1 MTVPCSNC
9 NTTTTLDVHFEVTTF
24 VCPHCAY
31 VYKNTQDTGLKFHN
45 KLKLY
50 HSFADKFE
58 VGQTATFDNQE
69 YRVTGI
75 LIKKNS
81 GFEWT
86 EYILEGKKDEFLYL
100 SEASGH
106 WIVLNEIQF
115 DKKVGNHPLTLEY
128 EEVIYDRFDY
138 YYPTLI
144 TAKGFFDFDIYDKI
158 ELIEYINP
166 PLMLSFE
173 KSGHEQTAFLGKH
186 ISKSDIKKAF
196 GVSSLPSKKGIGQVQ
211 PFIFNIRN
219 LALIFCTVAVL
230 ILITNWYLNKD
241 RVEQNVLNT
250 DIRFDQF
257 TNKDF
262 ITPSFNLNG
271 SAAPL
276 SILVNSN
283 VDNSW
288 ANVQIALINETT
300 GEEIYANKDIEYY
313 HGYTDGENWTEGNAT
328 EEFNICGVTAGKYH
342 LAITPMKA
350 TEDLLNQSVVVRATW
365 SEPSTRNVWLVFIFM
380 AVFVIGMYYLER
392 NFEERRWNE

>member
-1 MTVPCSNC
+1 MTVPCYNC
-9 NTTTTLDVHFEVTTF
+9 NKTTTLDVHFEVTIF
-24 VCPHCAY
+24 ACPHCAL
-31 VYKNTQDTGLKFHN
+31 VYKKTKDGQLKFR
-45 KLKLY
+45 
-50 HSFADKFE
+50 DKFKPYNFTE
-58 VGQTATFDNQE
+58 KFEIGKTATFDNQE

-219 LALIFCTVAVL
+219 LALTFCTVAVL

-250 DIRFDQF
+250 EIPFDQF
-257 TNKDF
+257 TTKDYV
-262 ITPSFNLNG
+262 TPSFTLNG
-271 SAAPL
+271 SSAPL
-276 SILVNSN
+276 TVRVHSN

-288 ANVQIALINETT
+288 ANVQVALINETT

-313 HGYTDGENWTEGNAT
+313 HGYTDGENWTEGSTAVK
-328 EEFNICGVTAGKYH
+328 FNICGVTAGKYH

-350 TEDLLNQSVVVRATW
+350 TEDLQNQNVQIQATW
-365 SEPSTRNVWLVFIFM
+365 SSPSNRNVWMVCIFM
-380 AVFVIGMYYLER
+380 IIFFFGMFFLEK

>member
-1 MTVPCSNC
+1 MTVPCYNC
-9 NTTTTLDVHFEVTTF
+9 NKTTTLEVHFEVITF
-24 VCPHCAY
+24 VCPHCVY
-31 VYKNTQDTGLKFHN
+31 VYKNTQNAGLKFHN
-45 KLKLY
+45 KLKPY

-58 VGQTATFDNQE
+58 VGKTATFDDQE
-69 YRVTGI
+69 YHVTGI
-75 LIKKNS
+75 LIKQNR

-100 SEASGH
+100 SEAAGH
-106 WIVLNEIQF
+106 WIILNEIPF
-115 DKKVGNHPLTLEY
+115 DKKVGNHPLTVQH
-128 EEVIYDRFDY
+128 EEIIYDRFDY
-138 YYPTLI
+138 YYPTII
-144 TAKGFFDFDIYDKI
+144 TAQGFFDFDIYDKI

-173 KSGHEQTAFLGKH
+173 KKGHEQTCFLGRH

-196 GVSSLPSKKGIGQVQ
+196 GTSNLPSKRGIGQVQ

-219 LALIFCTVAVL
+219 LALTFCMVAVL
-230 ILITNWYLNKD
+230 ILFTEWYLNKD

-250 DIRFDQF
+250 EIPFDQF
-257 TNKDF
+257 TAKDF
-262 ITPSFNLNG
+262 VSPSFDLKG

-276 SILVNSN
+276 SIRVNSN

-288 ANVQIALINETT
+288 ANVQVALINEKT

-313 HGYTDGENWTEGNAT
+313 HGYTDGESWREGSPT
-328 EEFNICGVTAGKYH
+328 EEFNICGVAAGKYH

-350 TEDLLNQSVVVRATW
+350 SEDTTNQTVQIQASW
-365 SEPSTRNVWLVFIFM
+365 SSPSNRNIWMVFIFM
-380 AVFVIGMYYLER
+380 VVFVIGMYYLEK